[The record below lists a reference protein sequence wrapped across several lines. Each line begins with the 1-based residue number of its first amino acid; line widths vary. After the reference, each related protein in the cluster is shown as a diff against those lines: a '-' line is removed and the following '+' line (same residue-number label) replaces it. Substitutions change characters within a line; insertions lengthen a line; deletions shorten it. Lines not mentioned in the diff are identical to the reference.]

1 MAIGRKVLMGTA
13 MAGVF
18 GAGMANKVAKGT
30 IDNAMDIAF
39 DNPEADQAV
48 LGTDLTPSMALGAGI
63 SGIGGAPFRMAN
75 AQALNM
81 YGINPTGEKL
91 AIGTATT
98 GVGGALGGAFI
109 GGRLLTKKSGIRGKI
124 GGAVGGL
131 VLGGIAGTSAGAGA
145 GMLATRSATRG
156 YAEKYGRSS
165 NSSLMTAQSLNA
177 NGNIVLGMHNSRRG

>member
-48 LGTDLTPSMALGAGI
+48 LGTDLTPSIALGAGI
-63 SGIGGAPFRMAN
+63 SGMAGAPFRMAN
-75 AQALNM
+75 AGALNM
-81 YGINPTGEKL
+81 YGANSNEMMAKGAAGAGL
-91 AIGTATT
+91 LGGLGGAIGGGIMGAKRRGIMGGIGGTIAG
-98 GVGGALGGAFI
+98 GVGGA
-109 GGRLLTKKSGIRGKI
+109 
-124 GGAVGGL
+124 AVG
-131 VLGGIAGTSAGAGA
+131 AGTVAGVGLMDARNT
-145 GMLATRSATRG
+145 MK
-156 YAEKYGRSS
+156 KYGRPS

>member
-13 MAGVF
+13 VAGLF
-18 GAGMANKVAKGT
+18 GAGMANTIGKGA

-48 LGTDLTPSMALGAGI
+48 LGTDLTPSIAMGAGI
-63 SGIGGAPFRMAN
+63 SGMAGAPFRMAN

-81 YGINPTGEKL
+81 YGANPTGERL
-91 AIGTATT
+91 LMGTA
-98 GVGGALGGAFI
+98 GAGLLGGAV
-109 GGRLLTKKSGIRGKI
+109 GGLGAGYLGGKKFGLKGRI
-124 GGAVGGL
+124 GGAVGGAI
-131 VLGGIAGTSAGAGA
+131 LGGLAGSSAAAGAGIA
-145 GMLATRSATRG
+145 ATG
-156 YAEKYGRSS
+156 HYAKNYGRSS

>member
-1 MAIGRKVLMGTA
+1 MGA
-13 MAGVF
+13 GLAGVF
-18 GAGMANKVAKGT
+18 GAGMFNKVAQGT

-48 LGTDLTPSMALGAGI
+48 LGTDLTPSMAMGAGI
-63 SGIGGAPFRMAN
+63 SGIAGAPFRVAN

-81 YGINPTGEKL
+81 YGVNPTGERL
-91 AIGTATT
+91 MMGTAAT
-98 GVGGALGGAFI
+98 GVGGALGGALI
-109 GGRLLTKKSGIRGKI
+109 GGRLLTKNSGIKGKI

-145 GMLATRSATRG
+145 GLLATRGATRG

>member
-1 MAIGRKVLMGTA
+1 MAIGRKVLMGA
-13 MAGVF
+13 GMAGVF

-48 LGTDLTPSMALGAGI
+48 LGTDLTPSIALGAGI
-63 SGIGGAPFRMAN
+63 SGMAGAPFRMAN

-81 YGINPTGEKL
+81 FGINPTGQKI
-91 AIGTATT
+91 ATGTAAA
-98 GVGGALGGAFI
+98 GVGGALGGAFV
-109 GGRLLTKKSGIRGKI
+109 GGRILTRKSGIRGKI

-131 VLGGIAGTSAGAGA
+131 VLGGIAGTSAGAGSGIA
-145 GMLATRSATRG
+145 ATSH
-156 YAEKYGRSS
+156 YAKKYGRSS